1 MILSAFPRFFV
12 YTMVSK
18 INDVFWIFVQVLF
31 GISSVE
37 AIVTNQRIVFLVF
50 CIFYS
55 LCLVI
60 VIVTKN
66 LFSSLDVSKSIM
78 FEIRTKE
85 LIVSYFLLCKK
96 KYGEISFFYGDMW
109 KKDFSLIKI
118 TIVKPLLS
126 NYLSMNR
133 NDAKM
138 QWMCKSDSMSIIFT
152 LYLFH

>member
-1 MILSAFPRFFV
+1 MCLLAFIKLVNHVGMCDFLHDSLCISPFFV

-96 KYGEISFFYGDMW
+96 KDEIDPKMR
-109 KKDFSLIKI
+109 SLWWILCI
-118 TIVKPLLS
+118 CGAQSDQTCHFLLQ
-126 NYLSMNR
+126 
-133 NDAKM
+133 K
-138 QWMCKSDSMSIIFT
+138 T
-152 LYLFH
+152 P